1 MWEMSSLALT
11 NFFIAVI
18 FTISSFSVL
27 FTPWKENWKNKQKFL
42 FCIGLESLWKKY
54 DTWLSQLH
62 VILWNIFWFIFPERP
77 DTLKTFSNQ
86 HYITLC
92 HIIQIVKAFSIFK
105 GYDLRTIFCDVYSHV
120 VWLRNRRKWCLLFL
134 SLF

>member
-1 MWEMSSLALT
+1 MRNVFSCPYKFFYRCNIYYKLVFSFIHPVKRELEKQTKGFVLHRTRKSLE
-11 NFFIAVI
+11 
-18 FTISSFSVL
+18 
-27 FTPWKENWKNKQKFL
+27 KKF
-42 FCIGLESLWKKY
+42 

-62 VILWNIFWFIFPERP
+62 VILWNIFLFIFPERP
-77 DTLKTFSNQ
+77 DTLKTFSIQ